1 MSDRRK
7 TTPTPEPPPPA
18 DREPDTD
25 LPALREIYVCQLR
38 QEERDKLEGLC
49 ESVLELTRE
58 ADAIAREINCGAVD
72 DDLRAAAADL
82 RHVERYLRWT
92 GASEGNVLERW
103 ESRLCDLAERLAPKV
118 GEVAAELEAA
128 VAANPRE

>member
-38 QEERDKLEGLC
+38 REEREKLEGLC
-49 ESVLELTRE
+49 ESLLELTRE
-58 ADAIAREINCGAVD
+58 ADAIAREIRTDCGIYT
-72 DDLRAAAADL
+72 DLTAAAVDL
-82 RHVERYLRWT
+82 RHVERYLRWV
-92 GASEGNVLERW
+92 GANEGNLMSRG
-103 ESRLCDLAERLAPKV
+103 ESRLCDLAERQ
-118 GEVAAELEAA
+118 AERIAEIASGLEA
-128 VAANPRE
+128 VASAEQ